1 VTEEL
6 LNRLDEAICIHA
18 DGVDTK
24 EILVRLADAYRAHGW
39 PDTYF
44 SCAFAP
50 LDGAQAFSE
59 AERNFLLYQLK
70 NLDAAL
76 PIDLRPSGLPL
87 IGRLLDALKR
97 PFHQLVIYYVNDA
110 LARVG
115 TAQMIQ
121 ARLIESLK
129 AELAQTRQ
137 RLAASEGRARQIGA
151 SREER

>member
-1 VTEEL
+1 VSDGI
-6 LNRLDEAICIHA
+6 LNRLNEVVRIYA
-18 DGVDTK
+18 DGMSEK
-24 EILVRLADAYRAHGW
+24 EALSRLADNYEAHGW
-39 PDTYF
+39 PDECL
-44 SCAFAP
+44 SCAFTP
-50 LDGAQAFSE
+50 TDGAPASSE
-59 AERNFLLYQLK
+59 AERRFLLYQLK

-87 IGRLLDALKR
+87 VGRLLDALKR

-121 ARLIESLK
+121 ARLIESLQ

-137 RLAASEGRARQIGA
+137 KLTTEARARGLEAEQRG
-151 SREER
+151 R